1 MTQIAQ
7 QDLSMTSTASASV
20 PNSSGV
26 TLWSDALAGITLFIV
41 AIPVSIGIASTLGV
55 SPYAGLIAGIIGG
68 TIVGWISGSQTSV
81 SGPSAGL
88 AAIILTEIASLR
100 GFETFLFAL
109 IIAGIFQIAFGWFRL
124 GELADFL
131 PSSVVKGLIAAVGI
145 ILMLKAIPHLLG
157 HDTDPIGEMSFWQP
171 DRQTTFSEFLKISGD
186 THFGAATIGLLSLVI
201 LSIWEFVKSPRMRL
215 VPAPLVVI
223 IVGSAMGLWL
233 RRYDIGWSGEPWHFF
248 RVPTREPVDGVLQPL
263 LTFPSFE
270 QWSTLSLYGA
280 ALLMAVVASLETL
293 LNIDAIDRLDP
304 EQRHTPPNRELMA
317 QGIGNVLCGLLGGLP
332 ITSRVVHSS
341 VSLDAG
347 GRTKR
352 ATIIHGCLFLL
363 CIFLL
368 PTYLNLIPLS
378 CIAAILFWTG
388 AKMARPN
395 MFQSIWAEGKHQ
407 FIPFVLTV
415 IAIVLTEKIIG
426 ASIGLIVGIGF
437 ILSSNLRRPL
447 KKFQEKHI
455 SGELTR
461 IELGSQVSFLNRGV
475 FERTLRAT
483 RPGSHI
489 LLDASRTDYIDPDI
503 LALIRE
509 FREKTAPKFGIE
521 VSLRGFKARYSL
533 DDETR
538 FVDYSTRE
546 LQQDLKPME
555 VLQLL
560 QEGNRRFQAG
570 QPLFRD
576 HSRQL
581 ATAALGQF
589 PFAAILSCIDSR
601 APVETILD
609 LGLGDVFSIR
619 IAGNVVGPK
628 VLGSLEYAC
637 GVAGSKLIVVLGHT
651 KCGAV
656 TASVNFTGQGVNPA
670 QATGCSHLGAIVDRI
685 ADSIHQDQR
694 EHLPAPGTA
703 EHEQLV
709 NIVTRENILHSVDRI
724 VNESPILRRLANEG
738 KVGLVGALYD
748 VSSGEVEF
756 YVDQGIGFDGPR
768 TSIE

>member
-1 MTQIAQ
+1 MTENEKLRNMDNNNSLSSSQ
-7 QDLSMTSTASASV
+7 QAI
-20 PNSSGV
+20 
-26 TLWSDALAGITLFIV
+26 WQDALAGMTLFVV

-55 SPYAGLIAGIIGG
+55 SPYAGLIAGIVGG

-88 AAIILTEIASLR
+88 AAIILSEIASLQ

-109 IIAGIFQIAFGWFRL
+109 MIAGAMQIAFGWFRL
-124 GELADFL
+124 GELASFL

-145 ILMLKAIPHLLG
+145 ILILKAIPHLLG

-171 DRQTTFSEFLKISGD
+171 DRQTTFSEFWKISGD
-186 THFGAATIGLLSLVI
+186 THFGAATIGLLSLLI
-201 LSIWEFVKSPRMRL
+201 LAGWEFIKLPRLRL
-215 VPAPLVVI
+215 FPAPLLVIVV
-223 IVGSAMGLWL
+223 GCAMGLWL
-233 RRYDIGWSGEPWHFF
+233 RRYDVGWSGEPWHFF
-248 RVPTREPVDGVLQPL
+248 RVPTREPIDGVLQPL
-263 LTFPSFE
+263 LTFPSFQ
-270 QWSTLSLYGA
+270 QWATPSIYGA
-280 ALLMAVVASLETL
+280 ALLIAVVASLETL
-293 LNIDAIDRLDP
+293 LNLDAIDILDP
-304 EQRHTPPNRELMA
+304 EQRQSPPNRELVA
-317 QGIGNVLCGLLGGLP
+317 QGVGNVLCGLIGGLP

-347 GRTKR
+347 GKTKR

-363 CIFLL
+363 CTLL
-368 PTYLNLIPLS
+368 VPTYLNLIPLS

-388 AKMARPN
+388 VKMARPLLFRS
-395 MFQSIWAEGKHQ
+395 MWAEGKHQ
-407 FIPFVLTV
+407 FIPFILTV
-415 IAIVLTEKIIG
+415 LAIVLTEKIIG
-426 ASIGLIVGIGF
+426 ASIGLCVGIGF

-455 SGELTR
+455 AGDLTR

-475 FERTLRAT
+475 FEKTLREAK
-483 RPGSHI
+483 PGSHI

-509 FREKTAPKFGIE
+509 FREKTAPKFNIE
-521 VSLRGFKARYSL
+521 VSLRGFKAKYSL

-538 FVDYSTRE
+538 FIDYSTRE
-546 LQQDLKPME
+546 LQQDLKPTE

-560 QEGNRRFQAG
+560 QEGNRRFLAG

-576 HSRQL
+576 HTTQL
-581 ATAALGQF
+581 ATAAQGQF

-656 TASVNFTGQGVNPA
+656 TASVNFTGQGLDPE
-670 QATGCSHLGAIVDRI
+670 QATGCSHL
-685 ADSIHQDQR
+685 DSIVNRIGQSIDKRNANQI
-694 EHLPAPGTA
+694 PAPGTP
-703 EHEQLV
+703 EHGPFVE
-709 NIVTRENILHSVDRI
+709 NITRENVMHSVDQI
-724 VNESPILRRLANEG
+724 VNESPILRRLADEG
-738 KVGLVGALYD
+738 KIGLVGAVYD
-748 VSSGEVEF
+748 VSSGNVQFFVER
-756 YVDQGIGFDGPR
+756 GIGL
-768 TSIE
+768 